1 MFKFVRKTWNPV
13 VGCTH
18 NCTYSCWARR
28 MAKRQKHRCQLCY
41 EFVPHLHEERLNVF
55 VPRRPTLCFVCDMGD
70 LFCDGVPDEWI
81 ERVLNVARRCR
92 NVIFLFLT
100 KNPARYF
107 DFLDLFPENS
117 ILGCTIETNR
127 SYAVSLAP
135 PVGERYIAMRDLKWP
150 RKFIAVEPILDFDW
164 VFLDWLKQIKPI
176 MVSVGY
182 NNYTKRFP
190 EPDVEKTLT
199 LIKELKKFTNVEI
212 KTIRGSAAR
221 HEKRRL

>member
-1 MFKFVRKTWNPV
+1 VIAIRREVMEKIVKKYGKEIEKCKTLKDLVKLFKKI
-13 VGCTH
+13 G
-18 NCTYSCWARR
+18 
-28 MAKRQKHRCQLCY
+28 KKEGLKI
-41 EFVPHLHEERLNVF
+41 L
-55 VPRRPTLCFVCDMGD
+55 D
-70 LFCDGVPDEWI
+70 LSAHQTPSSP
-81 ERVLNVARRCR
+81 LAP
-92 NVIFLFLT
+92 L
-100 KNPARYF
+100 A
-107 DFLDLFPENS
+107 FLDLFPENS

-164 VFLDWLKQIKPI
+164 VFLDWLKKIKPI

-212 KTIRGSAAR
+212 KTIRGGNSSGD
-221 HEKRRL
+221 